1 MYVLVIQ
8 VMNVRKERECS
19 AVKMTIAT
27 CCNLY
32 IQHIM
37 ILAVSIIFLFEQKHT
52 DTMTKID

>member
-1 MYVLVIQ
+1 MVIQ